1 MEDYLRKQIYDTL
14 NLRETEDLLEIW
26 QAANTDEWA
35 EETFGVIREI
45 LLQRLGTLPPQSVQ
59 FQAVLILR
67 QIDGYLHA
75 SKLAKALSECER
87 AIQIAPDLASAYNY
101 RGLVHDSLGELGKAR
116 SDYQAALRLD
126 PGLQDARD
134 NLLSLE
140 QDLEEDLQ
148 LSTQVQAQTQASQ
161 TLNKADA
168 YLDADELEKA
178 MADYQAAVR
187 LDPGLEN
194 AWDNLIF
201 LEEEFEE
208 QFLASPAKVH
218 LDRALEY
225 AQDEQ
230 PALALEECALA
241 RPLLPD
247 IAMAYNYLGLILQG
261 LEQIGPA
268 IDAYLAALWRNPRY
282 YAARENL
289 ANARVKLEEEQYHQM
304 AISIGEGHQPQADQV
319 ALPDASDWQKAKMA
333 PDDQPILGWVYTHEN
348 AYWLWGWPGHRTR
361 PGRTGYDPFDSYT
374 EEAHVEGVII
384 WQVLTG
390 RFRTRNPLSL
400 LLMTLAGLILC
411 FPLIFGGIFILHNNW
426 ASLALVALMSLA

>member
-1 MEDYLRKQIYDTL
+1 
-14 NLRETEDLLEIW
+14 
-26 QAANTDEWA
+26 
-35 EETFGVIREI
+35 
-45 LLQRLGTLPPQSVQ
+45 VQ

-67 QIDGYLHA
+67 QIDGYLQA
-75 SKLAKALSECER
+75 GKLAKALSECER

-101 RGLVHDSLGELGKAR
+101 RGLVHDSLGELAKAR
-116 SDYQAALRLD
+116 CDYQAALRLD
-126 PGLQDARD
+126 PSLQNARD

-148 LSTQVQAQTQASQ
+148 LFTQVQAQTQASQ

-194 AWDNLIF
+194 AWDNLIV

-208 QFLASPAKVH
+208 QFLASPAKAH
-218 LDRALEY
+218 LDQALEY

-230 PALALEECALA
+230 PALALDECALA

-304 AISIGEGHQPQADQV
+304 AISIGEGYQAQADQV

-333 PDDQPILGWVYTHEN
+333 ADDQPVPGWVYTHEN
-348 AYWLWGWPGHRTR
+348 AYWLWGWLGHRTR

-390 RFRTRNPLSL
+390 RFRTCNPLSL

-411 FPLIFGGIFILHNNW
+411 FPLIFGGMFILHNDW
-426 ASLALVALMSLA
+426 ASLALVALMSPAWVVGAALLIAVFLSLAEGETRDE